1 MCAGSAGAPMLHED
15 RPMRIILTALA
26 LTVLAPA
33 AVAQTNPGQNPGAY
47 FQNMKP
53 EDAARLNQAVQSD
66 PRAREA
72 LNQVEQKLN
81 DANHPAGKM
90 LEKTR

>member
-1 MCAGSAGAPMLHED
+1 
-15 RPMRIILTALA
+15 MRITLTALA
-26 LTVLAPA
+26 VIALAPA
-33 AVAQTNPGQNPGAY
+33 AMAQTSPGQDAASY

-53 EDAARLNQAVQSD
+53 QEAARLNQAVQSD
-66 PRAREA
+66 PRARDT